1 MKKFS
6 FLILS
11 ILLIA
16 SCSSNGLKKSI
27 TEPLSVDELKAN
39 IKKDTTFTDFYS
51 EIQKIREWII
61 GNDVRQAKYGDITYK
76 QLKRYDK
83 HGRDTTFFNKKGEGW
98 KEEYAKLYPSY
109 DTQLDSIITYWK
121 AYKEQYNMDSLVVI
135 EYDKL
140 WKEYYSYIGGIKD
153 VNIGFRITPL
163 KGKIDQLIFRYEM
176 RTKVSN
182 DGSSSSSSYS
192 SIWNTHR
199 CVATSPI
206 TKPTTL
212 YWEADYSDEK
222 KLEGRS
228 SEDVKRD
235 YDFIIELVNVRIN
248 GENYEDKLN
257 LIPESVSHY
266 LRWENDEFMQDLYKD
281 DIIQEL
287 INKDYKTYYEYSRPL
302 IEAEMK
308 SYDPDVYALVE
319 EYSNYDEDD
328 D

>member
-1 MKKFS
+1 M
-6 FLILS
+6 
-11 ILLIA
+11 
-16 SCSSNGLKKSI
+16 
-27 TEPLSVDELKAN
+27 
-39 IKKDTTFTDFYS
+39 
-51 EIQKIREWII
+51 
-61 GNDVRQAKYGDITYK
+61 
-76 QLKRYDK
+76 
-83 HGRDTTFFNKKGEGW
+83 
-98 KEEYAKLYPSY
+98 
-109 DTQLDSIITYWK
+109 
-121 AYKEQYNMDSLVVI
+121 
-135 EYDKL
+135 
-140 WKEYYSYIGGIKD
+140 
-153 VNIGFRITPL
+153 
-163 KGKIDQLIFRYEM
+163 
-176 RTKVSN
+176 
-182 DGSSSSSSYS
+182 
-192 SIWNTHR
+192 
-199 CVATSPI
+199 
-206 TKPTTL
+206 